1 MIEAVCS
8 LCLGEIY
15 AMAELLTP
23 PGYMPRVA
31 DREVERALRASPAV
45 VIEGPR
51 ACGKTWTGRR
61 HARSEVPFDAVFENR
76 LAAQIA
82 PREVLE
88 GPVPRLLDE
97 WQLAPDVWDAMRRAC
112 DDRGHKGQFILTGSA
127 DPPDDA
133 TRHTGTGRI
142 IRVRMRPMSLF
153 ESGESSGR
161 VSLGGLLASE
171 RASAPASPLGL
182 SDIVDVACRG
192 GWPGLL
198 GDPPAVAQR
207 QLRGYLDEISR
218 ADISRVDGIARDP
231 VGVRRL
237 MASLGRNT
245 ATQAT
250 LKTLGADVGGGEDML
265 HPQTVKSYLG
275 ALSRLFV
282 VEDLPAWR
290 PHLRSRAELRRTPKR
305 YFTDPSLAVAAL
317 RSNRDQLMGELSY
330 FGLLFES
337 LVTRDLSV
345 YAQANDWE
353 LSHYRDSSGLEVDL
367 ILTSLDYRGW
377 AAAEVKLGGAELIEQ
392 GVQSLR
398 RLREQVDPDRMGEPS
413 KLMVITA
420 GGYGF
425 EYPDGIAVVPI
436 TALGP

>member
-1 MIEAVCS
+1 
-8 LCLGEIY
+8 
-15 AMAELLTP
+15 
-23 PGYMPRVA
+23 MPRVA

-76 LAAQIA
+76 LAAQVD
-82 PREVLE
+82 PRTILE

-112 DDRGHKGQFILTGSA
+112 DDRAKKGQFILTGSA
-127 DPPDDA
+127 DPPDDT

-142 IRVRMRPMSLF
+142 IRARMRPMSLI
-153 ESGESSGR
+153 ESGESSGAIP
-161 VSLGGLLASE
+161 LGGLLGGEQST
-171 RASAPASPLGL
+171 APASGLGL
-182 SDIVDVACRG
+182 PDIADLTCRG

-198 GDPPAVAQR
+198 DDPPAVAQR
-207 QLRGYLDEISR
+207 QLRSYLDEISR
-218 ADISRVDGIARDP
+218 TDVSRVDGKARDP

-237 MASLGRNT
+237 LTSLGRNT
-245 ATQAT
+245 STDVTYQ
-250 LKTLGADVGGGEDML
+250 TLGTDTGGSGETL
-265 HPQTVKSYLG
+265 HTETVKSYLT
-275 ALSRLFV
+275 ALTRLFV
-282 VEDLPAWR
+282 VEELAGWR
-290 PHLRSRAELRRTPKR
+290 PHLRARSELRHRPKR

-317 RSNRDQLMGELSY
+317 RANRAQLLGDLRF

-337 LVTRDLSV
+337 LVVRDLNV
-345 YAQANDWE
+345 YARANDWE
-353 LSHYRDSSGLEVDL
+353 LSYYRDGSDLEVDV
-367 ILTSLDYRGW
+367 ILTSLDHDGW
-377 AAAEVKLGGAELIEQ
+377 AAAEVKLGGTELIEQ
-392 GVQSLR
+392 AVRTLR
-398 RLREQVDPDRMGEPS
+398 RLRDRVDTTRMGEPK

>member
-1 MIEAVCS
+1 
-8 LCLGEIY
+8 
-15 AMAELLTP
+15 MADRLTP
-23 PGYMPRVA
+23 AGYRSRVVDA
-31 DREVERALRASPAV
+31 EVDGALRASPAV

-76 LAAQIA
+76 LAAQIS
-82 PREVLE
+82 PRELLE

-112 DDRGHKGQFILTGSA
+112 DDRGGKGQFILTGSA
-127 DPPDDA
+127 NPPDDA
-133 TRHTGTGRI
+133 TRHTGTGRV

-153 ESGESSGR
+153 ESGESSGN
-161 VSLGGLLASE
+161 VSLRSLLASE
-171 RASAPASPLGL
+171 PCSAPAPGL
-182 SDIVDVACRG
+182 TLPDIIGLTCRG

-198 GDPPAVAQR
+198 SDSPGVAQR
-207 QLRGYLDEISR
+207 QLRSYLDETSR
-218 ADISRVDGIARDP
+218 TDISRVDGVARDP
-231 VGVRRL
+231 AGVRRL
-237 MASLGRNT
+237 LASLGRNT
-245 ATQAT
+245 STDVT
-250 LKTLGADVGGGEDML
+250 LKTLGGDAGGNGQTL
-265 HPQTVKSYLG
+265 HPQTVRSYLA

-282 VEDLPAWR
+282 VDELPGWR

-317 RSNRDQLMGELSY
+317 RTNQEQLMGELSF

-337 LVTRDLSV
+337 LVLRDLRI

-353 LSHYRDSSGLEVDL
+353 LSHYHDSSGLEVDL
-367 ILTSLDYRGW
+367 ILTSMDDRKW
-377 AAAEVKLGGAELIEQ
+377 AAAEVKLGGDRLIEE
-392 GVQSLR
+392 GVKSLR
-398 RLREQVDPDRMGEPS
+398 SLRDRVDINQMGDPA

-420 GGYGF
+420 GGYAF

-436 TALGP
+436 TTLGP

>member
-1 MIEAVCS
+1 
-8 LCLGEIY
+8 
-15 AMAELLTP
+15 MAESLAP
-23 PGYMPRVA
+23 AGYMPRVV
-31 DREVERALRASPAV
+31 DREVERSLRASPAV

-76 LAAQIA
+76 LAAQVA

-97 WQLAPDVWDAMRRAC
+97 WQLAPGVWDAMRRAC
-112 DDRGHKGQFILTGSA
+112 DDRGRKGQFILTGSA

-133 TRHTGTGRI
+133 TRHTGTGRV
-142 IRVRMRPMSLF
+142 IRVQMRPMSLF

-171 RASAPASPLGL
+171 RASAPSSALGL
-182 SDIVDVACRG
+182 SDIVDLACRG
-192 GWPGLL
+192 GWPGML
-198 GDPPAVAQR
+198 GDAPEVAQR

-218 ADISRVDGIARDP
+218 TDISRVDGVSRDP

-237 MASLGRNT
+237 LASLGRNT
-245 ATQAT
+245 ATETT
-250 LKTLGADVGGGEDML
+250 LKTLGTDVGGGEDTL
-265 HPQTVKSYLG
+265 HPQTVRSYLG

-290 PHLRSRAELRRTPKR
+290 PHLRSRAELRRAPKR
-305 YFTDPSLAVAAL
+305 CFADPSLAVAAL
-317 RSNRDQLMGELSY
+317 RSNRDQLMGELSF
-330 FGLLFES
+330 FGLVFET
-337 LVTRDLSV
+337 LAARDLRV

-367 ILTSLDYRGW
+367 VLTSLDYRGW
-377 AAAEVKLGGAELIEQ
+377 AAAEVKLGGPELIEQ
-392 GVQSLR
+392 GVESLR
-398 RLREQVDPDRMGEPS
+398 RLRERVDADRMGEPR

>member
-1 MIEAVCS
+1 
-8 LCLGEIY
+8 
-15 AMAELLTP
+15 MAESLTP
-23 PGYMPRVA
+23 PRYMPRVV
-31 DREVERALRASPAV
+31 DREVQRALRASPAV

-61 HARSEVPFDAVFENR
+61 HASSEVPFDAVFENR
-76 LAAQIA
+76 LAAQVA
-82 PREVLE
+82 PKEVLE

-97 WQLAPDVWDAMRRAC
+97 WQLAPGVWDAMRRAC
-112 DDRGHKGQFILTGSA
+112 DDRGRKGQFILTGSA

-153 ESGESSGR
+153 ESGESSSGI
-161 VSLGGLLASE
+161 SLGGLLASE
-171 RASAPASPLGL
+171 RVSAPSSPLGL
-182 SDIVDVACRG
+182 SDIVELACRG

-198 GDPPAVAQR
+198 DDAPEIAQR

-218 ADISRVDGIARDP
+218 TDISRVDGVARDP

-237 MASLGRNT
+237 LASLGRNT
-245 ATQAT
+245 ATETT
-250 LKTLGADVGGGEDML
+250 LKTLGADIGGGEDTL
-265 HPQTVKSYLG
+265 HPQTVSSYLG

-282 VEDLPAWR
+282 LEDLPAWR
-290 PHLRSRAELRRTPKR
+290 PHLRSRAELRRSPKR
-305 YFTDPSLAVAAL
+305 FFADPSLAVAAL
-317 RSNRDQLMGELSY
+317 RSNRDQLMDELSF
-330 FGLLFES
+330 FGLVFES
-337 LVTRDLSV
+337 LAARDLRV

-367 ILTSLDYRGW
+367 ILTSLDYSGW
-377 AAAEVKLGGAELIEQ
+377 AAAEVKLGGPQLVEQ
-392 GVQSLR
+392 GVESLR
-398 RLREQVDPDRMGEPS
+398 RLRESVDTDRMGEPR

>member
-1 MIEAVCS
+1 MS
-8 LCLGEIY
+8 DR
-15 AMAELLTP
+15 LTP

-31 DREVERALRASPAV
+31 DREVESALRASPAV

-61 HARSEVPFDAVFENR
+61 HARSEVPFDAAYENR

-82 PREVLE
+82 PAALLE

-97 WQLAPDVWDAMRRAC
+97 WQLAPDVWNAMRRAC
-112 DDRGHKGQFILTGSA
+112 DDRRQKGQFILTGSA

-142 IRVRMRPMSLF
+142 VRVRMRPMTLF
-153 ESGESSGR
+153 ESGDSSGR
-161 VSLGGLLASE
+161 ISLRGLLAGE
-171 RASAPASPLGL
+171 ITSAPSSGLGVPE
-182 SDIVDVACRG
+182 IVDLACRG

-198 GDPPAVAQR
+198 DDAPAVAQR
-207 QLRGYLDEISR
+207 QLRSYLDEISR
-218 ADISRVDGIARDP
+218 TDISRVDGTDRDP

-237 MASLGRNT
+237 LASLGRNT
-245 ATQAT
+245 STDVT
-250 LKTLGADVGGGEDML
+250 YRTLGTDVGGSGDTL
-265 HPQTVKSYLG
+265 HRETVKSYLD

-282 VEDLPAWR
+282 AEELTAWR
-290 PHLRSRAELRRTPKR
+290 PHLRSRTELRRRPKR
-305 YFTDPSLAVAAL
+305 YFCDPSLAVAAL
-317 RSNRDQLMGELSY
+317 RANRDHLLGDLSF

-337 LVTRDLSV
+337 LVVRDLSV
-345 YAQANDWE
+345 YARANDWQ
-353 LSHYRDSSGLEVDL
+353 LSYYRDGSGLEVDV
-367 ILTSLDYRGW
+367 ILTSLDHAGW
-377 AAAEVKLGGAELIEQ
+377 AAAEVKLGGTEPVEQ
-392 GVQSLR
+392 AARTLR
-398 RLREQVDPDRMGEPS
+398 RLRERIDTARMGEPR

>member
-1 MIEAVCS
+1 MTES
-8 LCLGEIY
+8 L
-15 AMAELLTP
+15 AP
-23 PGYMPRVA
+23 SGYLPRVV
-31 DREVERALRASPAV
+31 DREVERALSASPAV

-51 ACGKTWTGRR
+51 ACGKTWTGKR
-61 HARSEVPFDAVFENR
+61 HARSEVPFDDVFENR

-97 WQLAPDVWDAMRRAC
+97 WQLAPGVWDAMRRVC

-153 ESGESSGR
+153 ESGESSGSI
-161 VSLGGLLASE
+161 SLGGLLASE
-171 RASAPASPLGL
+171 RASAPASPLEL
-182 SDIVDVACRG
+182 ADIVESACRG

-198 GDPPAVAQR
+198 GDPPEVAQR
-207 QLRGYLDEISR
+207 QLRAYLDEISR
-218 ADISRVDGIARDP
+218 TDVSRVDDVSRDP

-237 MASLGRNT
+237 LASLARNT

-250 LKTLGADVGGGEDML
+250 LKTLGTDIGGGEDTL
-265 HPQTVKSYLG
+265 HPQTVRSYLG

-282 VEDLPAWR
+282 VEDVAAWR
-290 PHLRSRAELRRTPKR
+290 PHLRSRTELRRAPKR
-305 YFTDPSLAVAAL
+305 YFVDPSLAVAAL
-317 RSNRDQLMGELSY
+317 RSNRDQLMGELGF
-330 FGLLFES
+330 FGLVFES
-337 LVTRDLSV
+337 LVARDLRV
-345 YAQANDWE
+345 YAQAGDWE
-353 LSHYRDSSGLEVDL
+353 LSHYRDSSGLEADL
-367 ILTSLDYRGW
+367 ILNSLDYGGW
-377 AAAEVKLGGAELIEQ
+377 AAAEVKLGGPELIEQ
-392 GVQSLR
+392 GVNSLR
-398 RLREQVDPDRMGEPS
+398 RLRERVDTDRMGEPR